1 MIVQE
6 KFRMED
12 GGWVL
17 VRTYSDAGMMIR
29 QDETGDLYEEAV
41 DPEHTGRTY
50 TETDI
55 PADDDADAEEIV
67 SILMGGAT

>member
-6 KFRMED
+6 RFQQDPE
-12 GGWVL
+12 GWVL

-29 QDETGDLYEEAV
+29 QDETGDLYAEAI
-41 DPEHTGRTY
+41 DPEFTHRTY

-55 PADDDADAEEIV
+55 PVEDDATAEEIV
-67 SILMGGAT
+67 DILMGGES